1 MATTCLMCG
10 SSIAQG
16 ILCAGCDRPRRV
28 KMPGTQAAA
37 AVAHA
42 VDEFPKAPVVPFPV
56 EASSPAVTAI
66 ANVLI
71 ATGVAAIVLGS
82 DRGVKFSTPEVQNLF
97 GPWELA
103 NAKDVE
109 RLAGVRIGDLAMAA
123 SSNVQI
129 GDHHFLFSLVP
140 LMGAAGGAVLVFRPS
155 TEAPRRP
162 QLPKITDIV
171 GAVANRFTPFAD
183 VKSIHVRVDVPDLDE
198 QFTDHDE
205 LADALSVLT
214 ENSLQ
219 YVPAGGE
226 VVIGVRMMEH
236 KEKPL
241 LLFFVMDTGPLV
253 SEHLRQVIFEPGF
266 VCNPAAS
273 ERTGRDLYK
282 VRDFAI
288 THAGSVWVDSKSGKT
303 CTFFLRV
310 RPDGVR

>member
-1 MATTCLMCG
+1 MATNCVMCG

-28 KMPGTQAAA
+28 KMPSSQAA

-56 EASSPAVTAI
+56 EASSPAVTSI

-82 DRGVKFSTPEVQNLF
+82 DRGVKFSTPEVQTLF

-109 RLAGVRIGDLAMAA
+109 RLAGVRIGELATAA
-123 SSNVQI
+123 SSSVQI

-162 QLPKITDIV
+162 HLPKITDII

-183 VKSIHVRVDVPDLDE
+183 VKSIHIRVDVPDLNE

-226 VVIGVRMMEH
+226 VVIGVRLMEH